1 VPGIAG
7 LITRLPGELARRELA
22 SMMDTLCHERFY
34 VTGTWIDEDL
44 GVYAGW
50 TAQEGSFADGM
61 PLANEDGSI
70 VLVFAGEDF
79 HGCGTAARARAREQ
93 TGDDPEASYL
103 VHMYEEGLSFPA
115 RLNGLFHGL
124 VADRRQGTVS
134 LMNDRY
140 GMKRLYYHESK
151 DAFYFSA
158 EAKAILAVRPEL
170 RSVDPVSLGELIALG
185 AVLDDRSVFRGIS
198 VLPGASHWTFRN
210 GAIAQKATYFQ
221 SREWEEQPALTP
233 DAYYGELRSVFVRN
247 LPRYF
252 AGRQAVAM
260 SLTGGLDTRAIMA
273 WHKAPA
279 GSLPCYTFGGTYRD
293 CRDVIVARQVAN
305 TCGQPHHV
313 IEAGGEFLSR
323 FPQLAARTVYLTDG
337 CADVG
342 NTPALYVCQL
352 AREIAPVRMTGN
364 YGDQIL
370 RRFRAFKPK
379 VPFADIFRPELFAQV
394 TAARERFYRI
404 TDTHP
409 LSFTAFRQTAWHHH
423 NLLALEETQL
433 TQRSPFLDNDLVRT
447 NFRAPQS
454 VVESNAARLR
464 LIADGNSAL
473 GRIPTDM
480 GVGGADAVVPRSVS
494 RRYQEFTFKAEYAYD
509 HGMPQWVARIDHAF
523 SPLRLERLFLGR
535 HKFYHF
541 RVWYRDQLSSYV
553 QEMLLDP
560 LTLSR
565 PYLNRRAVEAIV
577 RSHLRDGRNY
587 TTEIHKLLSVELLHR
602 LFVDAA

>member
-1 VPGIAG
+1 VPGIVG

-22 SMMDTLCHERFY
+22 SMMAPLCHERFY
-34 VTGTWIDEDL
+34 VTGTWIDEGL
-44 GVYAGW
+44 GVYVGW

-61 PLANEDGSI
+61 PLADEKGDI
-70 VLVFAGEDF
+70 VLVLAGEEF
-79 HGCGTAARARAREQ
+79 PECGTAARLRAR
-93 TGDDPEASYL
+93 GHAVDPLEASYL
-103 VHMYEEGLSFPA
+103 VHMYEEDPSFPA
-115 RLNGLFHGL
+115 CLNGLFHAL
-124 VADRRQGTVS
+124 VADRNQGTVS

-140 GMKRLYYHESK
+140 GMKRLYYHQSK

-170 RSVDPVSLGELIALG
+170 RSADPVSLGELIALG

-198 VLPGASHWTFRN
+198 VLPGASLWRFRK
-210 GAIAQKATYFQ
+210 GAIEQKATYFHPK
-221 SREWEEQPALTP
+221 EWEEQPALNP
-233 DAYYGELRSVFVRN
+233 DAYYRELRDVFVHN

-252 AGRQAVAM
+252 SGRQAVAM

-273 WHKAPA
+273 WHKPPA

-293 CRDVIVARQVAN
+293 CRDVIVARQVAH
-305 TCGQPHHV
+305 TCGQPHQV
-313 IEAGGEFLSR
+313 IEAGGDFLSR
-323 FPQLAARTVYLTDG
+323 FPKLAVRTVYLTDG
-337 CADVG
+337 CADVS

-379 VPFADIFRPELFAQV
+379 VPFADIFRPELLAHV
-394 TAARERFYRI
+394 SAASERFYSI
-404 TDTHP
+404 ADTHP

-454 VVESNAARLR
+454 VVDSNAARLR
-464 LIADGNSAL
+464 LIADGDSAL
-473 GRIPTDM
+473 RRIPTDM
-480 GVGGADAVVPRSVS
+480 GVGGADAAVPGALS
-494 RRYQEFTFKAEYAYD
+494 RRYQELTFKAEYAYD
-509 HGMPQWVARIDHAF
+509 HGMPQWVARIDHAL

-541 RVWYRDQLSSYV
+541 RVWYRDRLSRYV

-565 PYLNRRAVEAIV
+565 PYLNSKAIEAMV

-587 TTEIHKLLSVELLHR
+587 TTEIHKVLSVELLHR